1 MAQVVSHPGDIQ
13 PGDLFE
19 DCRYHPCLC
28 YDISDDG
35 MAIFG
40 ISLVDGSTWQCSITH
55 CGVRKLT
62 PAEAWH
68 WKSEGP
74 ADVAGEQ
81 SHHGA
86 TSTRADNFSGAW
98 VMNANGWMFTLKIEQ
113 KDDTLTGTM
122 TGINNDQT
130 SKIEGKV
137 RSNKITFTRVG
148 EGQEYEGYLL
158 NDDPTKKA
166 NEHAVAGIAKAGDV
180 SFGWYA
186 TR

>member
-1 MAQVVSHPGDIQ
+1 MPKAVRQPGDIQ

-35 MAIFG
+35 TSIFG
-40 ISLVDGSTWQCSITH
+40 ISLVDGSTIQCSILH

-62 PAEAWH
+62 PAEAWR
-68 WKSEGP
+68 WKSQGP
-74 ADVAGEQ
+74 AD
-81 SHHGA
+81 
-86 TSTRADNFSGAW
+86 DDFSGVW
-98 VMNANGWMFTLKIEQ
+98 VMNANGWKFTLKIEQ
-113 KDDTLTGTM
+113 NDDTVTGTM
-122 TGINNDQT
+122 TGINNNQT
-130 SKIEGKV
+130 SKIEGTV
-137 RSNKITFTRVG
+137 SDNKITFTRVG

-158 NDDPTKKA
+158 NDDPTKRAK
-166 NEHAVAGIAKAGDV
+166 NQAVAGTAKTGEV